1 MKEAK
6 IKSNQ
11 TKRSHHP
18 LPHPPSSPSHPTSS
32 SGFHKRDQS
41 RAALAYTAKYKVKHM
56 KCATQFGFVLLFS
69 LARWK
74 VHWHVQKQTF
84 KMIRSYLLK
93 SALTR
98 FIQQVHLN
106 TLTTISNKNTAVFA
120 WWVWRLISQKASVL
134 PSPQYQCGHHQK
146 QTNFTQQ
153 YIFYSNK
160 LVNTNYL
167 NHNCQIPRSNFKNS
181 GKTQKPL
188 FCSRKHSVWDASLKP
203 CGRTEQGPAGFSP
216 LPAHYNKG
224 PSPVLCLRNTNLRKL
239 QAFFFFFL
247 TYTLFVKSTNAYE
260 AGYFSGIKILKEE

>member
-74 VHWHVQKQTF
+74 VHRHVQKQTF

-146 QTNFTQQ
+146 QTLHSNTFFIQISLSTPIIWTTTAKYQEAISRTQGRHK
-153 YIFYSNK
+153 SPCSA
-160 LVNTNYL
+160 LENTQSGMRVWNPVERQSKDRQGSAL
-167 NHNCQIPRSNFKNS
+167 CQRITTKDP
-181 GKTQKPL
+181 PL
-188 FCSRKHSVWDASLKP
+188 FSAC
-203 CGRTEQGPAGFSP
+203 RTQ
-216 LPAHYNKG
+216 
-224 PSPVLCLRNTNLRKL
+224 
-239 QAFFFFFL
+239 
-247 TYTLFVKSTNAYE
+247 
-260 AGYFSGIKILKEE
+260 I